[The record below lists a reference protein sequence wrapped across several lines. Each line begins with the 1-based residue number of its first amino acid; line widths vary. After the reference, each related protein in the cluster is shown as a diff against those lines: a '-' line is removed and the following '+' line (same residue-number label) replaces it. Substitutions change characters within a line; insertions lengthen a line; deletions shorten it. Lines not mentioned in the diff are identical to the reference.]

1 MGAGAAGLGRRLP
14 RIRAQHGALVNQV
27 VVRWRQLRRSSG
39 AAAAGADAARALG
52 TVRRVVADGTG
63 GAGHAAAANFLLDD
77 EVELRP
83 LPCVGLRLRGAP
95 APPYLGRTTV
105 S

>member
-14 RIRAQHGALVNQV
+14 RIRAQRGALVNQV

-63 GAGHAAAANFLLDD
+63 GAGHAAAAIFFWTTKSNSD
-77 EVELRP
+77 
-83 LPCVGLRLRGAP
+83 PCVGLRLRGAP